1 MSSRRNLTTIAA
13 TLLLASC
20 GAVTASS
27 SDGSDSA
34 TVASTATDAAP
45 TKSSSTT
52 PLPTPLDSAPLD
64 SAPTDSDS
72 TTIAEGIT
80 DAEAAFPAR
89 LALTTKDGQILTFSP
104 HEDPVVTPGVMA
116 PTANVVVSASFM
128 AGRTMVEWHHLRN
141 DEISASVQIDGDF
154 RPTAVAQDGKLV
166 ALIGSSGTS
175 TTVALVTPSDGE
187 VRRWTFDAVLVPEA
201 FANAFE
207 TGSDLPMGVFVIEY
221 LAANTY
227 RVRVIDTK
235 TGTLGLPLNLRDKSQ
250 TVDEVMTAVSRTA
263 VFEPNNQLLFT
274 LYQDATEGG
283 ENVGSFIHTLGL
295 FNGVWCLDVPRQLGL
310 ADHPGALAVSPD
322 GSRLFAASSTG
333 GVAGYLIS
341 DITTA
346 GPGMPAARA
355 TAALAASS
363 QRAAIGASN
372 DQVVVAFGGSLFR
385 LDPATLTVKD
395 SFTWDMSVEAVTV
408 LDDGSLII
416 VGSGRMTM
424 VSPDDQIM
432 AERVLP
438 GDFAEVTRV
447 AVVG

>member
-1 MSSRRNLTTIAA
+1 MSSRRTLTTIAA

-27 SDGSDSA
+27 SDASD
-34 TVASTATDAAP
+34 P
-45 TKSSSTT
+45 
-52 PLPTPLDSAPLD
+52 
-64 SAPTDSDS
+64 APTDSATTDS
-72 TTIAEGIT
+72 ESTSIAEGIT

-89 LALTTKDGQILTFSP
+89 LALTTKDGQILSFSP

-116 PTANVVVSASFM
+116 PTGSVVVSASFM
-128 AGRTMVEWHHLRN
+128 SGRTTVDWHLLRN
-141 DEISASVQIDGDF
+141 DSITASVQIDGDF
-154 RPTAVAQDGKLV
+154 HPTAVAQDGKLV
-166 ALIGSSGTS
+166 ALIDSSGTS
-175 TTVALVTPSDGE
+175 TTVVLATPDGGE

-235 TGTLGLPLNLRDKSQ
+235 AGTLGLPLNLRDKSQ

-295 FNGVWCLDVPRQLGL
+295 FNGVWCLDVPKELGL
-310 ADHPGALAVSPD
+310 ADHPGALAVNPS
-322 GSRLFAASSTG
+322 GSRLYAASSIG
-333 GVAGYLIS
+333 GVAGYMIS

-346 GPGMPAARA
+346 GPSMPAARA
-355 TAALAASS
+355 TAALGGEAF
-363 QRAAIGASN
+363 RAAIGASDN
-372 DQVVVAFGGSLFR
+372 EVAVALDGRIFR
-385 LDPATLTVKD
+385 LDPVTLDVRD
-395 SFTWDMSVEAVTV
+395 AFTWDMSVEALTV
-408 LDDGSLII
+408 LDDGSMII
-416 VGSGRMTM
+416 VGTGRMTM

-438 GDFAEVTRV
+438 GDFAEITRV

>member
-27 SDGSDSA
+27 SDASDSA
-34 TVASTATDAAP
+34 TISPPVTDQVP
-45 TKSSSTT
+45 HKSSSSMPVST
-52 PLPTPLDSAPLD
+52 
-64 SAPTDSDS
+64 PTDSDS
-72 TTIAEGIT
+72 TTIAEGIA

-104 HEDPVVTPGVMA
+104 HNDPVVTPGVMA
-116 PTANVVVSASFM
+116 PTGKVVVSASFM

-141 DEISASVQIDGDF
+141 DEISASVQLDGDF

-166 ALIGSSGTS
+166 ALIDSSGTS

-201 FANAFE
+201 FSNAFE
-207 TGSDLPMGVFVIEY
+207 TGSDLSMGVFVIEY

-227 RVRVIDTK
+227 RVRIIDTK
-235 TGTLGLPLNLRDKSQ
+235 TGALGMPLNLRDKSQ
-250 TVDEVMTAVSRTA
+250 TVDEIMTAVSRTA

-274 LYQDATEGG
+274 LYQDATEDG

-295 FNGVWCLDVPRQLGL
+295 FNGVWCLDVPQELGL
-310 ADHPGALAVSPD
+310 ADHPGALAVNPG

-333 GVAGYLIS
+333 GVAGYVVS
-341 DITTA
+341 DITTF
-346 GPGMPAARA
+346 GLEMPEARA
-355 TAALAASS
+355 TAALGGEAT
-363 QRAAIGASN
+363 RAAVGAS
-372 DQVVVAFGGSLFR
+372 DQEVVVALDGRIYR
-385 LDPATLTVKD
+385 LDPATLEIRD
-395 SFTWDMSVEAVTV
+395 AFTWDMSVEALTV
-408 LDDGSLII
+408 LANGSLII
-416 VGSGRMTM
+416 VGTGRMTM

-432 AERVLP
+432 AERTLP
-438 GDFAEVTRV
+438 AGTGEVTRV

>member
-1 MSSRRNLTTIAA
+1 MGMRNRRNLTAVAA

-20 GAVTASS
+20 GAVNASS
-27 SDGSDSA
+27 SDASG
-34 TVASTATDAAP
+34 TVTIPSPVTDPVPHKTSSTVPVPTPTDAA
-45 TKSSSTT
+45 STT
-52 PLPTPLDSAPLD
+52 LAP
-64 SAPTDSDS
+64 
-72 TTIAEGIT
+72 GIV

-89 LALTTKDGQILTFSP
+89 IALTTKDGQILTFSP
-104 HEDPVVTPGVMA
+104 HSDPVVTPGVMA
-116 PTANVVVSASFM
+116 PSGKVVVSASFM

-141 DEISASVQIDGDF
+141 DEISASVQVDGDF

-175 TTVALVTPSDGE
+175 TTVVLATPSEGE

-221 LAANTY
+221 LAAHTY

-250 TVDEVMTAVSRTA
+250 TVDEIMTAVSRTA

-283 ENVGSFIHTLGL
+283 EKVGSFIHTLGL
-295 FNGVWCLDVPRQLGL
+295 FNGVWCLDVPGELGL
-310 ADHPGALAVSPD
+310 ADHPGALAVNPS

-333 GVAGYLIS
+333 GVAGYVVS
-341 DITTA
+341 DITNF
-346 GPGMPAARA
+346 GPEMPEARA
-355 TAALAASS
+355 TAALGGEAT
-363 QRAAIGASN
+363 RAAIGAS
-372 DQVVVAFGGSLFR
+372 DEEVVVALDGRIYR
-385 LDPATLTVKD
+385 LDPATLEVRD
-395 SFTWDMSVEAVTV
+395 AFTWDMSVEGLTE
-408 LDDGSLII
+408 LGDGSLII
-416 VGSGRMTM
+416 VGTGRMTM
-424 VSPDDQIM
+424 VSPDDHIM
-432 AERVLP
+432 AERTLP
-438 GDFAEVTRV
+438 AGTGEVTRV

>member
-27 SDGSDSA
+27 SDASDSA
-34 TVASTATDAAP
+34 AVASTGTDAAL
-45 TKSSSTT
+45 TESSSTS
-52 PLPTPLDSAPLD
+52 PAV
-64 SAPTDSDS
+64 APTDSES
-72 TTIAEGIT
+72 TTIDERIT

-89 LALTTKDGQILTFSP
+89 LALTTKDGRILTFSP
-104 HEDPVVTPGVMA
+104 HDDPVVTPGVMA
-116 PTANVVVSASFM
+116 PTGKVVVSASFL
-128 AGRTMVEWHHLRN
+128 AGRTTVQWHHLSD
-141 DEISASVQIDGDF
+141 DEISASTEIDGDF
-154 RPTAVAQDGKLV
+154 RPTAVAQDGELV
-166 ALIGSSGTS
+166 ALIGSTATS
-175 TTVALVTPSDGE
+175 TTVVLATPSHGE

-295 FNGVWCLDVPRQLGL
+295 FNGVWCLDVPQELGL
-310 ADHPGALAVSPD
+310 ADHPGALAVNPS
-322 GSRLFAASSTG
+322 GSRLYAASSIG

-341 DITTA
+341 DITDV
-346 GPGMPAARA
+346 GPTMPEARA
-355 TAALAASS
+355 TAALGGEAF
-363 QRAAIGASN
+363 RAAIGASEKE
-372 DQVVVAFGGSLFR
+372 VAVALDGRIFR
-385 LDPATLTVKD
+385 LDPTTLEVRD
-395 SFTWDMSVEAVTV
+395 AFTWDMSVEALTV
-408 LDDGSLII
+408 LGDGSMII
-416 VGSGRMTM
+416 VGTGRMTM
-424 VSPDDQIM
+424 VSPDDQIL
-432 AERVLP
+432 AERSLP
-438 GDFAEVTRV
+438 AGTGEVTRV